1 MVQWFIWLPE
11 FAEFTEF
18 PSHLG
23 KSSLLHLLFIITGV
37 NIYFIFEVN
46 RKSRHDNSEEP
57 CGSDNNIGDC
67 SAAATTSD
75 HVQYWRNVRTQG
87 GEHIRYPTGS
97 PDL

>member
-1 MVQWFIWLPE
+1 MIQWFIWLPE

-46 RKSRHDNSEEP
+46 RKSRHNNSKEP
-57 CGSDNNIGDC
+57 RGSYYNISDC
-67 SAAATTSD
+67 PAAAATSD
-75 HVQYWRNVRTQG
+75 HVQYRRNVRTQG
-87 GEHIRYPTGS
+87 GEYITDPTGS